1 MLIAVSVA
9 FASAAHGQQF
19 PIPGKPIRIVVPFA
33 PGGQTDVQARAIA
46 QKLTISL
53 GVPVFVEN
61 KPGAATLIGARE
73 VQRAQPD
80 GHTLLYTIVTH
91 VQLPHLYKTPPYDP
105 FKDFTAITTGSKAAN
120 VLTSHVSTPFNTV
133 QELVAYAK
141 ANPGKLN
148 YASYGVG
155 TGSHLNGELFKR
167 LAGIEMVHVPYKGS
181 AEAAKDL
188 LAGNV
193 QLFFDGPLTA
203 MANVQSGRVKLL
215 AWGGDTRA
223 VALPNLPT
231 MREAG
236 YEVGTWGYL
245 WFWGPAGMAPTT
257 VQKLYEHLASAIT
270 DPSLHEIMNGP
281 GSEVSA
287 LPPAEMMREAKR
299 LFDYQAMVVRK
310 TGVQLD

>member
-1 MLIAVSVA
+1 MLSKCIPVMLIAVSVA

-215 AWGGDTRA
+215 AWGAIHAPLRYLTCPPCAKPGTRSARGAIFGSGDRPEWHPLQYKSFMST
-223 VALPNLPT
+223 LP
-231 MREAG
+231 
-236 YEVGTWGYL
+236 
-245 WFWGPAGMAPTT
+245 
-257 VQKLYEHLASAIT
+257 
-270 DPSLHEIMNGP
+270 
-281 GSEVSA
+281 
-287 LPPAEMMREAKR
+287 
-299 LFDYQAMVVRK
+299 
-310 TGVQLD
+310 VQLQIQVCTRS